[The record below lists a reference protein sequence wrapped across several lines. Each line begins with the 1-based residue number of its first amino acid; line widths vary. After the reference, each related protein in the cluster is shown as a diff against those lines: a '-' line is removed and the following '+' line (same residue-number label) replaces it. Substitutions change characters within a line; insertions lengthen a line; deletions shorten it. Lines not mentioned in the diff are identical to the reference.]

1 MRLPETALYGDK
13 VYVVLG
19 DRLIEKQVEVVSKS
33 GTDILVR
40 GEIVNGDKVVV
51 TRLSEVGPGLK
62 VEER

>member
-1 MRLPETALYGDK
+1 M
-13 VYVVLG
+13 
-19 DRLIEKQVEVVSKS
+19 EKKIEVVTKS

-62 VEER
+62 VVER